1 MFINDDLWIKQLSN
15 VEKHFFYTR
24 LKFIFVH
31 KIHKVYHHLSFIKSI
46 TSSYYTII
54 LATIVKLQNI
64 FIYNTYENKVKK
76 TKVQGFSIK
85 DVCQPYSE
93 TFV

>member
-1 MFINDDLWIKQLSN
+1 M
-15 VEKHFFYTR
+15 R

-46 TSSYYTII
+46 TSSFYTIS

-85 DVCQPYSE
+85 DIGQPDSDFYPHSLKCDH
-93 TFV
+93 